1 MSEDKQIGGLIDR
14 RIRCMIEN
22 TVMLLITVPILFSLL
37 FVALPKSLYKILAWA
52 FFIAGVALS
61 VSLVLD
67 GTGVVQIGEP
77 NFAMFENI
85 VLILEVLVILF
96 ILAVSAKYKNWP
108 TLGLGIIS
116 AALFAYTFSSVS
128 SAESASF
135 NIDPFSQVMILI
147 VDIVGT
153 AIILFAT
160 GYMDEYEEHRHLN
173 RQKTFYFTMSFF
185 LAAMNGL
192 VMADT
197 LGWLFLF
204 WELTTLCSFVLISYN
219 MDEEGINNGFRALA
233 LNLLGG
239 IAFSIGIILLAT
251 KYDISTLS
259 GIGTYAG
266 TGAAAM
272 TAVALPVALLCIGGF
287 AKSAQM
293 PFQSW
298 LLGAMVAPTPV
309 SALLH
314 SSTMVNAGVFLVVKL
329 VPAFAGTNL
338 GTAIAVYGS
347 FTFVMCS
354 ALALSQRNAKRVLA
368 YSTIANLGL
377 IIASAGIGTPLAVSA
392 AIMLILFHAISK
404 ALLFLCTGEIEHTIG
419 SRDIEDM
426 SGLIKKAPLLT
437 TLAALG
443 MVSMLLPP
451 FGVLLTK
458 WVAMEA
464 ASSNPIVIVFL
475 ILGSALTTVYYAKW
489 LGTILSSTMDKNAV
503 FHKKPETY
511 FPLSFLGLA
520 IVVTSALVF
529 SIYNYFI
536 IPQVE
541 ILLKSVPNVVGQA
554 GQFTSEIG
562 SFTYAVIFGVLA
574 LAILIY
580 FATKNM
586 FTPRTASYYMCG
598 ENNMEKD
605 RLMFRN
611 GLCSYD
617 KSSVSNIY
625 LQNTFGESKLTTL
638 GYAVSILLIVIAL
651 AGGVL

>member
-1 MSEDKQIGGLIDR
+1 MMETTI
-14 RIRCMIEN
+14 
-22 TVMLLITVPILFSLL
+22 MLLIAVPLLFSFL
-37 FVALPKSLYKILAWA
+37 FLGLGKSMYKVLAWA
-52 FFIAGVALS
+52 FFIFGVIFSVQLVRDGVGVYEIAGS
-61 VSLVLD
+61 
-67 GTGVVQIGEP
+67 
-77 NFAMFENI
+77 NFAMVENI
-85 VLILEVLVILF
+85 VLVLEVLVVLF

-108 TLGLGIIS
+108 TLVLGLIS
-116 AALFAYTFSSVS
+116 AALFAYTFTNVPEV
-128 SAESASF
+128 ESASF
-135 NIDPFSQVMILI
+135 NIDQFSQVMILI
-147 VDIVGT
+147 VNIVGT

-160 GYMDEYEEHRHLN
+160 GYMDEYEEHRHLH

-185 LAAMNGL
+185 LASMNGL

-219 MDEEGINNGFRALA
+219 MDQEGINNGFRALA
-233 LNLLGG
+233 LNLVGG
-239 IAFSIGIILLAT
+239 IALSVGIILLAT
-251 KYDISTLS
+251 KFEEPITTLS

-266 TGAAAM
+266 TDAAAM
-272 TAVALPVALLCIGGF
+272 AAVALPVALLCIGGF

-329 VPAFAGTNL
+329 VPAFAGSSL

-377 IIASAGIGTPLAVSA
+377 IIASAGIGTPLAVAA

-458 WVAMEA
+458 WVSMEA

-503 FHKKPETY
+503 THKKPETY
-511 FPLSFLGLA
+511 FPLSFLGLS
-520 IVVTSALVF
+520 IVVTSILVF
-529 SIYNYFI
+529 PIYNYFI
-536 IPQVE
+536 KPQVE
-541 ILLKSVPNVVGQA
+541 TLLKTAPSISGQA

-562 SFTYAVIFGVLA
+562 AFAYIAIFVALA
-574 LAILIY
+574 LAIVIY
-580 FATKNM
+580 FATKSM
-586 FTPRTASYYMCG
+586 FAPRKVSYYMCG
-598 ENNMEKD
+598 ENNLEKD
-605 RLMFRN
+605 GLMFRN
-611 GLCSYD
+611 GLCTYD

-625 LQNTFGESKLTTL
+625 LQSTFGESRLTTL
-638 GYAVSILLIVIAL
+638 GYVISILLIVLAL

>member
-1 MSEDKQIGGLIDR
+1 MLET
-14 RIRCMIEN
+14 
-22 TVMLLITVPILFSLL
+22 TVMLLIIAPIIFSLL
-37 FVALPKSLYKILAWA
+37 FVAIPKSLYKVLAWA
-52 FFIAGVALS
+52 FFLVGVATS
-61 VSLVLD
+61 VMLVLD
-67 GTGVVQIGEP
+67 GTGKVEVAGS
-77 NFAMFENI
+77 NFATFESI
-85 VLILEVLVILF
+85 VLILEVLIILYIF
-96 ILAVSAKYKNWP
+96 YVSAKHKNWP
-108 TLGLGIIS
+108 TLALIAIS
-116 AALFAYTFSSVS
+116 TVLTAYSFMNIEKV
-128 SAESASF
+128 ESASF
-135 NIDPFSQVMILI
+135 NIDQLSQIMILI
-147 VDIVGT
+147 VNIIGT

-160 GYMDEYEEHRHLN
+160 GYMDQYEEHRHLN

-192 VMADT
+192 VMVDT

-204 WELTTLCSFVLISYN
+204 WEITTLCSFVLISYN
-219 MDEEGINNGFRALA
+219 QDEEGINNGFRALA
-233 LNLLGG
+233 LNLVGG
-239 IAFSIGIILLAT
+239 ITFSIAIILLST
-251 KYDISTLS
+251 KFEISTLS
-259 GIGTYAG
+259 GIGT
-266 TGAAAM
+266 TTEAAAL
-272 TAVALPVALLCIGGF
+272 ALPVALLCIAGF

-314 SSTMVNAGVFLVVKL
+314 SSTMVNAGVYIIVKL
-329 VPAFAGTNL
+329 VPAFANTSL
-338 GTAIAVYGS
+338 GTAIAIYGG

-377 IIASAGIGTPLAVSA
+377 IIGSAGIGSPLAVSA

-437 TLAALG
+437 MLASLG
-443 MVSMLLPP
+443 MISMLLPP

-458 WVAMEA
+458 WVSMEA
-464 ASSNPIVIVFL
+464 ASSNPIVTIFL
-475 ILGSALTTVYYAKW
+475 VLGSALTTVYYVKW
-489 LGTILSSTMDKNAV
+489 LGTILSSTMDKNIT
-503 FHKKPETY
+503 HHLKPETY
-511 FPLSFLGLA
+511 FPLSLLGLC
-520 IVVTSALVF
+520 IVVTSIFVF
-529 SIYNYFI
+529 TIYNYFI
-536 IPQVE
+536 QPQVE
-541 ILLKSVPNVVGQA
+541 TLLNIAPAVSGQA

-562 SFTYAVIFGVLA
+562 AFAYAAIFVVLA

-586 FTPRTASYYMCG
+586 FTPRPAGYYMCG
-598 ENNMEKD
+598 ENNLEKD
-605 RLMFRN
+605 KLMFRN

-625 LQNTFGESKLTTL
+625 LQDTFGENKLTTL
-638 GYAVSILLIVIAL
+638 GYAISILLIIAAL
-651 AGGVL
+651 AGGVI

>member
-1 MSEDKQIGGLIDR
+1 
-14 RIRCMIEN
+14 MIEN
-22 TVMLLITVPILFSLL
+22 TVMLLIIVPILFSLL
-37 FVALPKSLYKILAWA
+37 FVALPKSLYKYLAWA
-52 FFIAGVALS
+52 FFIIGVALS
-61 VSLVLD
+61 VNLVLD

-85 VLILEVLVILF
+85 VLVLEVLVILF

-116 AALFAYTFSSVS
+116 AALFAYTFTNVPG
-128 SAESASF
+128 AEGASF
-135 NIDPFSQVMILI
+135 NIDQFSQIMILI
-147 VDIVGT
+147 VNIVGT

-160 GYMDEYEEHRHLN
+160 GYMDEYEEHRHLH

-233 LNLLGG
+233 LNLVGG
-239 IAFSIGIILLAT
+239 IALSIGIILLAT
-251 KYDISTLS
+251 KYEISTLS

-266 TGAAAM
+266 TDAAAM
-272 TAVALPVALLCIGGF
+272 AAVALPVALLCIGGF

-329 VPAFAGTNL
+329 VPAFAGSSL

-377 IIASAGIGTPLAVSA
+377 IIASAGIGTPLAVAA

-426 SGLIKKAPLLT
+426 SGLINKAPLLT

-458 WVAMEA
+458 WVSMEA
-464 ASSNPIVIVFL
+464 ASSNPVVIVFL

-489 LGTILSSTMDKNAV
+489 LGTILSSSMDKNAV
-503 FHKKPETY
+503 PHKKPETY

-520 IVVTSALVF
+520 IVATSIFVF
-529 SIYNYFI
+529 SIYSYFI
-536 IPQVE
+536 KPQVE
-541 ILLKSVPNVVGQA
+541 ILLKTAPVISGQA

-562 SFTYAVIFGVLA
+562 AFAYAAIFVVLA
-574 LAILIY
+574 LAVLIY
-580 FATKNM
+580 LATKNM
-586 FTPRTASYYMCG
+586 FTPRTTSYYMCG
-598 ENNMEKD
+598 ENNLEKD

-611 GLCSYD
+611 GLCSYE

-638 GYAVSILLIVIAL
+638 GYAISIILIVIAL
-651 AGGVL
+651 AGGVGL

>member
-1 MSEDKQIGGLIDR
+1 MET
-14 RIRCMIEN
+14 
-22 TVMLLITVPILFSLL
+22 TVMLLIAVPLLFSFL
-37 FVALPKSLYKILAWA
+37 FLGLGKSMYKVLAWA
-52 FFIAGVALS
+52 FFIFGVIASVQLVRDGAGVYEI
-61 VSLVLD
+61 
-67 GTGVVQIGEP
+67 TGS
-77 NFAMFENI
+77 NFAMVENI
-85 VLILEVLVILF
+85 VLVLEVLVILF
-96 ILAVSAKYKNWP
+96 IFAVSIKFKNLP

-116 AALFAYTFSSVS
+116 AAITGYTLLPGNVPEV
-128 SAESASF
+128 ESAVF

-147 VDIVGT
+147 VNIVGT

-160 GYMDEYEEHRHLN
+160 GYMDEYEEHRHLH
-173 RQKTFYFTMSFF
+173 RQRTFYFTMSFF

-197 LGWLFLF
+197 LNWLYLF

-219 MDEEGINNGFRALA
+219 MDQEGINNGFRALA
-233 LNLLGG
+233 LNLIGG
-239 IAFSIGIILLAT
+239 IALSVGIILLAT
-251 KYDISTLS
+251 NYDISTLS

-266 TGAAAM
+266 TDAAAM
-272 TAVALPVALLCIGGF
+272 AAVALPVALLCIGGF

-293 PFQSW
+293 PFNSW

-329 VPAFAGTNL
+329 VPAFAGSSL

-377 IIASAGIGTPLAVSA
+377 IIASAGIGTPLAVAA

-426 SGLIKKAPLLT
+426 AGLIKKAPYLT
-437 TLAALG
+437 TLIALG

-458 WVAMEA
+458 WVSMEA
-464 ASSNPIVIVFL
+464 ASNNPIVIVFL
-475 ILGSALTTVYYAKW
+475 ILGSALTTVYYSKW
-489 LGTILSSTMDKNAV
+489 LGTVLSSTMDKYSVHNKRA
-503 FHKKPETY
+503 ETY
-511 FPLSFLGLA
+511 FPLSVLGLA
-520 IVVTSALVF
+520 IVVTSILVF
-529 SIYNYFI
+529 QVYDYFI
-536 IPQVE
+536 KPQVE
-541 ILLKSVPNVVGQA
+541 ILLKTVPAVTGQA

-562 SFTYAVIFGVLA
+562 EFAYAAIFAVLVLAVI
-574 LAILIY
+574 IY
-580 FATKNM
+580 LATKNM
-586 FTPRTASYYMCG
+586 FTPRMAGYYMCG
-598 ENNMEKD
+598 ENNLEKD
-605 RLMFRN
+605 KLMFRN
-611 GLCSYD
+611 GLCAYD

-625 LQNTFGESKLTTL
+625 LQNTFGENKLTTL
-638 GYAVSILLIVIAL
+638 GYAISIILIVIAL
-651 AGGVL
+651 AGGML

>member
-1 MSEDKQIGGLIDR
+1 M
-14 RIRCMIEN
+14 
-22 TVMLLITVPILFSLL
+22 
-37 FVALPKSLYKILAWA
+37 
-52 FFIAGVALS
+52 
-61 VSLVLD
+61 
-67 GTGVVQIGEP
+67 
-77 NFAMFENI
+77 
-85 VLILEVLVILF
+85 
-96 ILAVSAKYKNWP
+96 SAKYKNWP

-116 AALFAYTFSSVS
+116 AAIFAYTYSNVPKV
-128 SAESASF
+128 EGASF
-135 NIDPFSQVMILI
+135 NIDQFSQVMILI
-147 VDIVGT
+147 VNIVGT

-160 GYMDEYEEHRHLN
+160 GYMDTYEEHRHLN

-219 MDEEGINNGFRALA
+219 MDTEGINNGFRALA
-233 LNLLGG
+233 LNLVGG
-239 IAFSIGIILLAT
+239 IALSIGIVLLAT
-251 KYDISTLS
+251 KYNVSTLS

-266 TGAAAM
+266 TNAAAL

-329 VPAFAGTNL
+329 VPAYANTPL

-377 IIASAGIGTPLAVSA
+377 IIASAGIGTPLAVAA

-458 WVAMEA
+458 WVSMEA
-464 ASSNPIVIVFL
+464 AASNPVVIVFL
-475 ILGSALTTVYYAKW
+475 VLGSALTTVYYAKW

-503 FHKKPETY
+503 PHKKLETY
-511 FPLSFLGLA
+511 FPLSFLGVA
-520 IVVTSALVF
+520 IVATSALVF
-529 SIYNYFI
+529 SIYHYLI
-536 IPQVE
+536 EPQVK
-541 ILLKSVPNVVGQA
+541 ILLGNAPNVTGPV

-562 SFTYAVIFGVLA
+562 TFTYAVIFIVLA

-586 FTPRTASYYMCG
+586 FTPRRVGYYMCG
-598 ENNMEKD
+598 ENNLEKD
-605 RLMFRN
+605 GLMFRN
-611 GLCSYD
+611 GLCSYE
-617 KSSVSNIY
+617 KSSVANIY

-638 GYAVSILLIVIAL
+638 GYAISIILIVFAL

>member
-1 MSEDKQIGGLIDR
+1 MMETTI
-14 RIRCMIEN
+14 
-22 TVMLLITVPILFSLL
+22 MLLIAVPLLFSFL
-37 FVALPKSLYKILAWA
+37 FLGLGKSMYKVLAWA
-52 FFIAGVALS
+52 LFIFGVIFS
-61 VSLVLD
+61 VQLVRD
-67 GTGVVQIGEP
+67 GVGVYNITGS
-77 NFAMFENI
+77 NFAMVENI
-85 VLILEVLVILF
+85 VLVLEVLVVLF

-108 TLGLGIIS
+108 TLVLGLIS
-116 AALFAYTFSSVS
+116 AALFAYTFTNVPEV
-128 SAESASF
+128 ESASF
-135 NIDPFSQVMILI
+135 NIDQFSQIMILI
-147 VDIVGT
+147 VNIVGT

-160 GYMDEYEEHRHLN
+160 GYMDEYEEHRHLH

-233 LNLLGG
+233 LNLVGG
-239 IAFSIGIILLAT
+239 IALSIGIILLAT
-251 KYDISTLS
+251 NYDISSLS

-266 TGAAAM
+266 NDVAKMATI
-272 TAVALPVALLCIGGF
+272 ALPVALLCLGGF

-329 VPAFAGTNL
+329 VPAFAGTGL

-377 IIASAGIGTPLAVSA
+377 IIASAGIGTPLAVAA

-437 TLAALG
+437 TLASLG
-443 MVSMLLPP
+443 MISMLLPP

-458 WVAMEA
+458 WVSMEA

-489 LGTILSSTMDKNAV
+489 MGTILSSSMDKNAV
-503 FHKKPETY
+503 HHKKPETY

-520 IVVTSALVF
+520 IVATSILVF
-529 SIYNYFI
+529 QIYSYFI
-536 IPQVE
+536 APQVE
-541 ILLKSVPNVVGQA
+541 ILLGSAPNITGTA
-554 GQFTSEIG
+554 GQFASEIG
-562 SFTYAVIFGVLA
+562 AFTYAAIFVVLA
-574 LAILIY
+574 LAVVIY
-580 FATKNM
+580 LATKNM
-586 FTPRTASYYMCG
+586 FTPRPAGYYMCG
-598 ENNMEKD
+598 ENNLEMDK
-605 RLMFRN
+605 LMFRN

-638 GYAVSILLIVIAL
+638 GYAISIILIIIAL
-651 AGGVL
+651 AGGVLI

>member
-1 MSEDKQIGGLIDR
+1 
-14 RIRCMIEN
+14 MIEN

-37 FVALPKSLYKILAWA
+37 FVALPKSLYKYLAWA
-52 FFIAGVALS
+52 FFIIGAALS
-61 VSLVLD
+61 VNLVLD
-67 GTGVVQIGEP
+67 GTGVVPIGEP
-77 NFAMFENI
+77 SFAMLENV
-85 VLILEVLVILF
+85 VLILEVLVILY

-116 AALFAYTFSSVS
+116 AALFAYTYTSVPKV
-128 SAESASF
+128 ESASF
-135 NIDPFSQVMILI
+135 NIDQLSQVMILI
-147 VDIVGT
+147 VNIIGT

-160 GYMDEYEEHRHLN
+160 GYMDQYEEHRHLN

-192 VMADT
+192 VMVDT

-204 WELTTLCSFVLISYN
+204 WEITTLCSFVLISYN
-219 MDEEGINNGFRALA
+219 QDEEGINNGFRALA

-239 IAFSIGIILLAT
+239 IAFSGAIILLGT
-251 KYDISTLS
+251 NFDISTLS
-259 GIGTYAG
+259 GIQTSSSA
-266 TGAAAM
+266 TLL
-272 TAVALPVALLCIGGF
+272 ALPVALLCIGGF

-314 SSTMVNAGVFLVVKL
+314 SSTMVNAGVYLIVKL
-329 VPAFAGTNL
+329 VPAYAGTSL

-377 IIASAGIGTPLAVSA
+377 IIASAGIGTPLAVAA

-458 WVAMEA
+458 WVSMEA

-489 LGTILSSTMDKNAV
+489 LGTILSSSMDKNAV
-503 FHKKPETY
+503 HHKKPETY
-511 FPLSFLGLA
+511 FPLSFLGLS
-520 IVVTSALVF
+520 IVVTSIFVF
-529 SIYNYFI
+529 TIYDYFI
-536 IPQVE
+536 RPQVE
-541 ILLKSVPNVVGQA
+541 ILIKTAPAITGQA

-562 SFTYAVIFGVLA
+562 AFAYAAIFVVLA
-574 LAILIY
+574 LAVLIY

-586 FTPRTASYYMCG
+586 FTPRKANYYMCG
-598 ENNMEKD
+598 ENNLEKD
-605 RLMFRN
+605 GLMFRN
-611 GLCSYD
+611 GICSYD

-625 LQNTFGESKLTTL
+625 LQNTFGESKLTML
-638 GYAVSILLIVIAL
+638 GYVISLILIGIAL

>member
-1 MSEDKQIGGLIDR
+1 
-14 RIRCMIEN
+14 
-22 TVMLLITVPILFSLL
+22 
-37 FVALPKSLYKILAWA
+37 
-52 FFIAGVALS
+52 
-61 VSLVLD
+61 
-67 GTGVVQIGEP
+67 
-77 NFAMFENI
+77 MFENI
-85 VLILEVLVILF
+85 VLVLEVLVILF
-96 ILAVSAKYKNWP
+96 ILAMSAKYKNWP
-108 TLGLGIIS
+108 TLGLGLIS
-116 AALFAYTFSSVS
+116 AAIFAYTFTNAPH
-128 SAESASF
+128 AESASF
-135 NIDPFSQVMILI
+135 NIDQFSQVMILI
-147 VDIVGT
+147 VNIVGT

-233 LNLLGG
+233 LNLVGG
-239 IAFSIGIILLAT
+239 IALSVGIIILGT
-251 KYDISTLS
+251 NEISTLS

-266 TGAAAM
+266 TDATAM
-272 TAVALPVALLCIGGF
+272 AAVALPVALLCIGGF

-329 VPAFAGTNL
+329 VPAFAGTSL

-347 FTFVMCS
+347 FTFVICS

-377 IIASAGIGTPLAVSA
+377 IIASAGIGTPLAVAA

-426 SGLIKKAPLLT
+426 SGLINKAPLLT

-458 WVAMEA
+458 WVSMEA
-464 ASSNPIVIVFL
+464 ASSNPVVIVFL

-489 LGTILSSTMDKNAV
+489 LGTILSSSMDKNAV
-503 FHKKPETY
+503 PHKKPETY

-520 IVVTSALVF
+520 IVVTSIFVF

-536 IPQVE
+536 KPQVE
-541 ILLKSVPNVVGQA
+541 ILLKAAPAISGQA

-562 SFTYAVIFGVLA
+562 AFAYAAIFVVLA

-580 FATKNM
+580 LATKNM
-586 FTPRTASYYMCG
+586 FTPRKANYYMCG
-598 ENNMEKD
+598 ENNLEKD
-605 RLMFRN
+605 GLMFRN
-611 GLCSYD
+611 GICSYD

-638 GYAVSILLIVIAL
+638 GYAVSIILIVIAL
-651 AGGVL
+651 AGGVPL

>member
-1 MSEDKQIGGLIDR
+1 
-14 RIRCMIEN
+14 MIE
-22 TVMLLITVPILFSLL
+22 TTIMLLIAVPLLFSFL
-37 FVALPKSLYKILAWA
+37 FLGLGKSMYKVLAWA
-52 FFIAGVALS
+52 FFIFGVFAS
-61 VSLVLD
+61 VQLVRD
-67 GTGVVQIGEP
+67 GVGVYEITGP
-77 NFAMFENI
+77 DFAMVENI
-85 VLILEVLVILF
+85 VLVLEVLVVLF
-96 ILAVSAKYKNWP
+96 VLGVSAKYKNWP
-108 TLGLGIIS
+108 TLVLGLIS
-116 AALFAYTFSSVS
+116 AGVFAYTFTNVPEV
-128 SAESASF
+128 ESASF
-135 NIDPFSQVMILI
+135 NIDQFSQVMILI
-147 VDIVGT
+147 VNIVGT

-173 RQKTFYFTMSFF
+173 RQRTFYFTMSFF
-185 LAAMNGL
+185 LASMNGL

-219 MDEEGINNGFRALA
+219 MDQEGINNGFRALA
-233 LNLLGG
+233 LNLVGG
-239 IAFSIGIILLAT
+239 IALSVGIILLAT
-251 KYDISTLS
+251 NYDISTLS

-266 TGAAAM
+266 TDATAM
-272 TAVALPVALLCIGGF
+272 AAVALPVALLCIGGF

-329 VPAFAGTNL
+329 VPAFAGSSL

-377 IIASAGIGTPLAVSA
+377 IIASAGIGTPLAVAA

-426 SGLIKKAPLLT
+426 AGLIKKAPLLT

-458 WVAMEA
+458 WVSMEA
-464 ASSNPIVIVFL
+464 ASENPIVIVFL

-503 FHKKPETY
+503 HHKKPETY
-511 FPLSFLGLA
+511 FPLSFLGLS
-520 IVVTSALVF
+520 IVATSILVF
-529 SIYNYFI
+529 QIYDYFI
-536 IPQVE
+536 RPQVE
-541 ILLKSVPNVVGQA
+541 ILLKAAPNVSGQA
-554 GQFTSEIG
+554 GLFASEIG
-562 SFTYAVIFGVLA
+562 EFAYAVIFVVLA
-574 LAILIY
+574 LAIILY
-580 FATKNM
+580 LATKNM
-586 FTPRTASYYMCG
+586 FTPRKAGYYMCG
-598 ENNMEKD
+598 ENNLERDK
-605 RLMFRN
+605 LMFRN

-617 KSSVSNIY
+617 KSNVSNIY
-625 LQNTFGESKLTTL
+625 LQNTFGESKLTTI
-638 GYAVSILLIVIAL
+638 GYAISIILIVIAL

>member
-1 MSEDKQIGGLIDR
+1 
-14 RIRCMIEN
+14 MIEN
-22 TVMLLITVPILFSLL
+22 TVMLLIIVPLLFSLL

-52 FFIAGVALS
+52 LFILGAALS
-61 VSLVLD
+61 VNLVLD

-77 NFAMFENI
+77 NFAMLENV

-116 AALFAYTFSSVS
+116 AAIFAYTFSNVPKV
-128 SAESASF
+128 EGASF
-135 NIDPFSQVMILI
+135 NIDQFSQVMILI
-147 VDIVGT
+147 VNIIGT

-160 GYMDEYEEHRHLN
+160 GYMDQYEEHRHLN

-233 LNLLGG
+233 LNLVGG
-239 IAFSIGIILLAT
+239 IALSIGIILLAT
-251 KYDISTLS
+251 NNVSTLS

-266 TGAAAM
+266 TNAAALA
-272 TAVALPVALLCIGGF
+272 AVALPVALLCVGGF

-329 VPAFAGTNL
+329 VPAYAGTSL

-377 IIASAGIGTPLAVSA
+377 IIASAGIGTPLAVAA

-458 WVAMEA
+458 WVSMEA
-464 ASSNPIVIVFL
+464 ASSNPVVIVFL

-489 LGTILSSTMDKNAV
+489 LGTILSSSMDKNAV
-503 FHKKPETY
+503 PHKKLETY
-511 FPLSFLGLA
+511 FPLSLLGLA
-520 IVVTSALVF
+520 IVVTSIFVF
-529 SIYNYFI
+529 PIYDYFVK
-536 IPQVE
+536 PQVD
-541 ILLKSVPNVVGQA
+541 ILLKAAPAISGLA
-554 GQFTSEIG
+554 GEFTTEIG
-562 SFTYAVIFGVLA
+562 AFTYIVIFVVLA

-580 FATKNM
+580 LATKNM
-586 FTPRTASYYMCG
+586 FTPRMSSYYMCG
-598 ENNMEKD
+598 ENNLERD

-611 GLCSYD
+611 GLCSYE

-638 GYAVSILLIVIAL
+638 GYAISIILIAIAL
-651 AGGVL
+651 LGGIGL

>member
-1 MSEDKQIGGLIDR
+1 MLGT
-14 RIRCMIEN
+14 
-22 TVMLLITVPILFSLL
+22 TVMLLIIAPIIFSLL
-37 FVALPKSLYKILAWA
+37 FVALPKSLYKVLAWA
-52 FFIAGVALS
+52 FFLVGVATS
-61 VSLVLD
+61 VMLVLD
-67 GTGVVQIGEP
+67 GTGKVEVTGS
-77 NFAMFENI
+77 NFATFESI
-85 VLILEVLVILF
+85 VLILEVLIILYIF
-96 ILAVSAKYKNWP
+96 YVSAKHKNWP
-108 TLGLGIIS
+108 TLALIAIS
-116 AALFAYTFSSVS
+116 TFLTAYSYMNIAKV
-128 SAESASF
+128 ESAFF
-135 NIDPFSQVMILI
+135 NIDQLSQVMILI
-147 VDIVGT
+147 VNIIGT

-160 GYMDEYEEHRHLN
+160 GYMDQYEEHRHLN

-204 WELTTLCSFVLISYN
+204 WEITTLCSFVLISYN
-219 MDEEGINNGFRALA
+219 QDEEGINNGFRALA
-233 LNLLGG
+233 LNLVGG
-239 IAFSIGIILLAT
+239 IAFSVAIILF
-251 KYDISTLS
+251 STNLNIANLS
-259 GIGTYAG
+259 EV
-266 TGAAAM
+266 GANSKA
-272 TAVALPVALLCIGGF
+272 TAVILPVALLCIAGF

-314 SSTMVNAGVFLVVKL
+314 SSTMVNAGVYIIVKL
-329 VPAFAGTNL
+329 VPAFANTPL
-338 GTAIAVYGS
+338 GTAIAIYGS

-377 IIASAGIGTPLAVSA
+377 IIGSAGIGSPLAVAA

-437 TLAALG
+437 MLASLG
-443 MVSMLLPP
+443 MISMLLPP

-458 WVAMEA
+458 WVSMEA
-464 ASSNPIVIVFL
+464 ASSNPIVTIFL
-475 ILGSALTTVYYAKW
+475 VLGSALTTVYYVKW
-489 LGTILSSTMDKNAV
+489 LGTILSSTMDKNV
-503 FHKKPETY
+503 THHLKPETY
-511 FPLSFLGLA
+511 FPLSFLGLC
-520 IVVTSALVF
+520 IVVTSIFVF
-529 SIYNYFI
+529 TIYNYFI
-536 IPQVE
+536 QPQVE
-541 ILLKSVPNVVGQA
+541 TLLNIAPAVSGQA

-562 SFTYAVIFGVLA
+562 AFAYAAIFVVLA

-586 FTPRTASYYMCG
+586 FTPRPAGYYMCG
-598 ENNMEKD
+598 ENNLEKD
-605 RLMFRN
+605 KLMFRN

-625 LQNTFGESKLTTL
+625 LQDTFGENKLTTL
-638 GYAVSILLIVIAL
+638 GYAISILLIIAAL
-651 AGGVL
+651 AGGVI

>member
-1 MSEDKQIGGLIDR
+1 
-14 RIRCMIEN
+14 MIEN
-22 TVMLLITVPILFSLL
+22 TVMLLIAVPVLFSLL
-37 FVALPKSLYKILAWA
+37 FAALPKSLYKYLAWV
-52 FFIAGVALS
+52 FFIVGVALS
-61 VSLVLD
+61 VNLVLD
-67 GTGVVQIGEP
+67 GTGVVEIGEP
-77 NFAMFENI
+77 NFAMYENI

-96 ILAVSAKYKNWP
+96 IIAVSAKYKNWP
-108 TLGLGIIS
+108 TLALGIVS
-116 AALFAYTFSSVS
+116 AAIFAYTFTSLPH
-128 SAESASF
+128 AEGASF
-135 NIDPFSQVMILI
+135 NIDQFSQVMILI
-147 VDIVGT
+147 VNIVGT

-233 LNLLGG
+233 LNLVGG
-239 IAFSIGIILLAT
+239 IALSIGIILLAAR
-251 KYDISTLS
+251 DISTLS
-259 GIGTYAG
+259 GIGTFAG
-266 TGAAAM
+266 TDAASMA
-272 TAVALPVALLCIGGF
+272 AVALPVALLCLGGF

-329 VPAFAGTNL
+329 VPAFAGTGL

-377 IIASAGIGTPLAVSA
+377 IIASAGIGTPLAVAA

-426 SGLIKKAPLLT
+426 SGLINKAPLLT

-458 WVAMEA
+458 WVSMEA

-489 LGTILSSTMDKNAV
+489 MGTILSSSMDKNAV
-503 FHKKPETY
+503 HHKKPETY
-511 FPLSFLGLA
+511 FSLSFLGLA
-520 IVVTSALVF
+520 IVVTSILVF
-529 SIYNYFI
+529 TIYDYFI
-536 IPQVE
+536 RPQVE
-541 ILLKSVPNVVGQA
+541 ILLNAAPTISGEA

-562 SFTYAVIFGVLA
+562 AFAYAAIFVALA
-574 LAILIY
+574 LAIVIY

-586 FTPRTASYYMCG
+586 FTPRKAGYYMCG
-598 ENNMEKD
+598 ENNLEMDK
-605 RLMFRN
+605 LMFRN

-638 GYAVSILLIVIAL
+638 GYAISIILIIIAL
-651 AGGVL
+651 AGGVLI

>member
-1 MSEDKQIGGLIDR
+1 
-14 RIRCMIEN
+14 MIEN

-37 FVALPKSLYKILAWA
+37 FVALPKSLYKYLAWV
-52 FFIAGVALS
+52 FFIIGIALS
-61 VSLVLD
+61 ANLVLD
-67 GTGVVQIGEP
+67 GTGVIKIGESS
-77 NFAMFENI
+77 FSMLENVI
-85 VLILEVLVILF
+85 LVLEVLVILY
-96 ILAVSAKYKNWP
+96 IIGVSVKYKNWP

-116 AALFAYTFSSVS
+116 AALFAYTYTSVPKV
-128 SAESASF
+128 ESAYF
-135 NIDPFSQVMILI
+135 NIDQLSQIMIL
-147 VDIVGT
+147 VVNIVGT

-160 GYMDEYEEHRHLN
+160 GYMDQYEEHRHLN

-192 VMADT
+192 VMSDT
-197 LGWLFLF
+197 LGWMFLF
-204 WELTTLCSFVLISYN
+204 WELTTLCSFILISYN

-233 LNLLGG
+233 LNLVGG
-239 IAFSIGIILLAT
+239 IALSVGIILLAT

-266 TGAAAM
+266 ANATALAAI
-272 TAVALPVALLCIGGF
+272 ALPVALLCIGGF

-293 PFQSW
+293 PFHSW

-314 SSTMVNAGVFLVVKL
+314 SSTMVNAGVFLIVKL
-329 VPAFAGTNL
+329 VPAYANTPL

-347 FTFVMCS
+347 FTFVICS

-377 IIASAGIGTPLAVSA
+377 IIASAGIGTPLAVA
-392 AIMLILFHAISK
+392 ASMMLILFHAISK
-404 ALLFLCTGEIEHTIG
+404 GLLFLCTGEIEHTIG

-437 TLAALG
+437 SIAALG

-458 WVAMEA
+458 WVSMEA
-464 ASSNPIVIVFL
+464 ASNNPVVIVFL
-475 ILGSALTTVYYAKW
+475 VLGSALTTVYYSKW
-489 LGTILSSTMDKNAV
+489 LGTIMSSSMDKNAV
-503 FHKKPETY
+503 PHKKLETY
-511 FPLSFLGLA
+511 FPLSVLALA
-520 IVVTSALVF
+520 IVVTSIFIF
-529 SIYNYFI
+529 SIYDYFI
-536 IPQVE
+536 KPQVA
-541 ILLKSVPNVVGQA
+541 ILLNTTPAISGQA

-562 SFTYAVIFGVLA
+562 AFTYAVIFIVLA

-580 FATKNM
+580 VATKNM

-598 ENNMEKD
+598 ENNLEKD

-611 GLCSYD
+611 GLCSYE

-625 LQNTFGESKLTTL
+625 LQNIFGESKLTTF
-638 GYAVSILLIVIAL
+638 GYAISIILIAIAL
-651 AGGVL
+651 LGGVL

>member
-1 MSEDKQIGGLIDR
+1 MLET
-14 RIRCMIEN
+14 
-22 TVMLLITVPILFSLL
+22 TVMLLIIAPIIFSLL
-37 FVALPKSLYKILAWA
+37 FVALPKSLYKVLAWA
-52 FFIAGVALS
+52 FFLVGVATS
-61 VSLVLD
+61 VMLVLD
-67 GTGVVQIGEP
+67 GTGKVEVAGS
-77 NFAMFENI
+77 NFATFESI
-85 VLILEVLVILF
+85 VLILEVLIILY
-96 ILAVSAKYKNWP
+96 IVYVSAKHKNWP
-108 TLGLGIIS
+108 TLALIAIS
-116 AALFAYTFSSVS
+116 AFLTAYSFMNIAKV
-128 SAESASF
+128 ESASF
-135 NIDPFSQVMILI
+135 NIDQLSQVMILI
-147 VDIVGT
+147 VNIIGT

-160 GYMDEYEEHRHLN
+160 GYMDQYEEHRHLN

-204 WELTTLCSFVLISYN
+204 WEITTLCSFVLISYN
-219 MDEEGINNGFRALA
+219 QDEEGINNGFRALA
-233 LNLLGG
+233 LNLVGG
-239 IAFSIGIILLAT
+239 IALSVGIIQLAT
-251 KYDISTLS
+251 NEISTLS

-266 TGAAAM
+266 TNATAM
-272 TAVALPVALLCIGGF
+272 AAVALPVALLCIGGF

-314 SSTMVNAGVFLVVKL
+314 SSTMVNAGVFLIVKL
-329 VPAFAGTNL
+329 VPAFAGTTL
-338 GTAIAVYGS
+338 GTAIAIYGS

-377 IIASAGIGTPLAVSA
+377 IIASAGIGTPLAVAA

-437 TLAALG
+437 MLAALG

-458 WVAMEA
+458 WVSMEA

-489 LGTILSSTMDKNAV
+489 MGTILSSTMDKNAV
-503 FHKKPETY
+503 HHTKPETY
-511 FPLSFLGLA
+511 FPLTFLGLS
-520 IVVTSALVF
+520 IVATSILVF
-529 SIYNYFI
+529 SIYDYFI
-536 IPQVE
+536 RPQVE
-541 ILLKSVPNVVGQA
+541 ILLRSAPAISGEA

-562 SFTYAVIFGVLA
+562 AFAYAAIFIVLA

-580 FATKNM
+580 FAVRSM
-586 FTPRTASYYMCG
+586 YTPRMSNYYMCG
-598 ENNMEKD
+598 ENNLERD
-605 RLMFRN
+605 GLMFRN

-625 LQNTFGESKLTTL
+625 LQDTFGENKLTTV
-638 GYAVSILLIVIAL
+638 GVVISILLIILAL
-651 AGGVL
+651 AGGML

>member
-1 MSEDKQIGGLIDR
+1 M
-14 RIRCMIEN
+14 MEN
-22 TVMLLITVPILFSLL
+22 TVMLLIIVPILFSLL
-37 FVALPKSLYKILAWA
+37 FVALPKSLYKYLAWA
-52 FFIAGVALS
+52 FFIIGVALS
-61 VSLVLD
+61 VNLVLD

-85 VLILEVLVILF
+85 VLVLEVLVILF

-116 AALFAYTFSSVS
+116 AALFAYTFTNVPG
-128 SAESASF
+128 AEGASF
-135 NIDPFSQVMILI
+135 NIDQFSQIMILI
-147 VDIVGT
+147 VNIVGT

-160 GYMDEYEEHRHLN
+160 GYMDEYEEHRHLH

-233 LNLLGG
+233 LNLVGG
-239 IAFSIGIILLAT
+239 IALSIGIILLAT
-251 KYDISTLS
+251 KYEISTLS

-266 TGAAAM
+266 TDAAAM
-272 TAVALPVALLCIGGF
+272 AAVALPVALLCIGGF

-329 VPAFAGTNL
+329 VPAFAGSSL

-377 IIASAGIGTPLAVSA
+377 IIASAGIGTPLAVAA

-426 SGLIKKAPLLT
+426 SGLINKAPLLT

-458 WVAMEA
+458 WVSMEA
-464 ASSNPIVIVFL
+464 ASSNPVVIVFL

-489 LGTILSSTMDKNAV
+489 LGTILSSSMDKNAV
-503 FHKKPETY
+503 PHKKPETY

-520 IVVTSALVF
+520 IVATSIFVF
-529 SIYNYFI
+529 SIYSYFI
-536 IPQVE
+536 KPQVE
-541 ILLKSVPNVVGQA
+541 ILLKTAPVISGQA

-562 SFTYAVIFGVLA
+562 AFAYAAIFVVLA
-574 LAILIY
+574 LAVLIY
-580 FATKNM
+580 LATKNM
-586 FTPRTASYYMCG
+586 FTPRTTSYYMCG
-598 ENNMEKD
+598 ENNLEKD

-611 GLCSYD
+611 GLCSYE

-638 GYAVSILLIVIAL
+638 GYAISIILIVIAL
-651 AGGVL
+651 AGGVGL

>member
-1 MSEDKQIGGLIDR
+1 
-14 RIRCMIEN
+14 MIEN
-22 TVMLLITVPILFSLL
+22 TVMLLIAVPVLFSLL
-37 FVALPKSLYKILAWA
+37 FVALPKSLYKYLAWA
-52 FFIAGVALS
+52 FFIIGVALS

-67 GTGVVQIGEP
+67 GTGVVEIGEP
-77 NFAMFENI
+77 NFAMLENI

-116 AALFAYTFSSVS
+116 AAIFAYTFTSLPH
-128 SAESASF
+128 AEGASF
-135 NIDPFSQVMILI
+135 NIDQFSQIMILI
-147 VDIVGT
+147 VNIVGT

-233 LNLLGG
+233 LNLVGG
-239 IAFSIGIILLAT
+239 ITLSIGIILLAT
-251 KYDISTLS
+251 YDISTLS

-266 TGAAAM
+266 TDATAM
-272 TAVALPVALLCIGGF
+272 AAVALPVALLCIGGF

-329 VPAFAGTNL
+329 VPAFAGTSL

-377 IIASAGIGTPLAVSA
+377 IIASAGIGTPLAVAA

-437 TLAALG
+437 SLAALG

-458 WVAMEA
+458 WVSMEA

-489 LGTILSSTMDKNAV
+489 MGTILSSSMDKNAV
-503 FHKKPETY
+503 HHKKPETY

-520 IVVTSALVF
+520 IIVTSIFVF

-536 IPQVE
+536 KPQVE
-541 ILLKSVPNVVGQA
+541 ILLKAAPEITGQA

-562 SFTYAVIFGVLA
+562 AFAYAAIFIVLA
-574 LAILIY
+574 LAIVIY

-586 FTPRTASYYMCG
+586 FTPRKVNYYMCG
-598 ENNMEKD
+598 ENNMETD
-605 RLMFRN
+605 GLMFRN
-611 GLCSYD
+611 GTCSYD

-625 LQNTFGESKLTTL
+625 LQNTFGESKLTVL
-638 GYAVSILLIVIAL
+638 GYAISIILIVIAL

>member
-1 MSEDKQIGGLIDR
+1 MLET
-14 RIRCMIEN
+14 
-22 TVMLLITVPILFSLL
+22 TVMLLIAVPVLFSLL

-52 FFIAGVALS
+52 FFIIGVVLS
-61 VSLVLD
+61 VSLVMD
-67 GTGVVQIGEP
+67 GTGVVPIEEP
-77 NFAMFENI
+77 GFATLELV

-116 AALFAYTFSSVS
+116 AAIFAYTYTNV
-128 SAESASF
+128 AHVESASF
-135 NIDPFSQVMILI
+135 NIDQFSQIMILI
-147 VDIVGT
+147 VNIVGT

-160 GYMDEYEEHRHLN
+160 GYMDIYEEHKHIH
-173 RQKTFYFTMSFF
+173 RQRTFYFTMSFF

-192 VMADT
+192 VMVDT

-233 LNLLGG
+233 LNLVGG
-239 IAFSIGIILLAT
+239 VAFSIGIVLLAT
-251 KYDISTLS
+251 QDISTLS

-266 TGAAAM
+266 PSEAAKA
-272 TAVALPVALLCIGGF
+272 AVALPVALLCLGGF

-338 GTAIAVYGS
+338 GTAIAIFGA
-347 FTFVMCS
+347 FTFVMTS

-377 IIASAGIGTPLAVSA
+377 IIASAGIGTPLAVA
-392 AIMLILFHAISK
+392 ASIMLILFHAISK

-426 SGLIKKAPLLT
+426 SGLVKKAPLLA
-437 TLAALG
+437 TLISLG

-458 WVAMEA
+458 WVSMEA
-464 ASSNPIVIVFL
+464 AASNPIVIVFL

-489 LGTILSSTMDKNAV
+489 LGTVLSSTMDKDV
-503 FHKKPETY
+503 VPHKRPETY
-511 FPLSFLGLA
+511 FPLVFLGLS
-520 IVVTSALVF
+520 IVAVSILVF
-529 SIYNYFI
+529 QIFDYFI
-536 IPQVE
+536 RPQVQ
-541 ILLKSVPNVVGQA
+541 ILLSNVPVVSGEG

-562 SFTYAVIFGVLA
+562 AFAYAAIFAVLI

-580 FATKNM
+580 YATRNM
-586 FTPRTASYYMCG
+586 FTPRPAGYYMCG
-598 ENNMEKD
+598 ENNMENDK
-605 RLMFRN
+605 LMFRN
-611 GLCSYD
+611 GLCAYD

-625 LQNTFGESKLTTL
+625 LQNTFGEARLTTL
-638 GYAVSILLIVIAL
+638 GYVISILLILFTL
-651 AGGVL
+651 AGGFI

>member
-1 MSEDKQIGGLIDR
+1 MMDTTI
-14 RIRCMIEN
+14 
-22 TVMLLITVPILFSLL
+22 MLLIAVPLLFSFL
-37 FVALPKSLYKILAWA
+37 FLALGKSMYKVLAWA
-52 FFIAGVALS
+52 FFIFGVIAS
-61 VSLVLD
+61 VQLVRD
-67 GTGVVQIGEP
+67 GVGVYEITGS
-77 NFAMFENI
+77 NFAMVENI
-85 VLILEVLVILF
+85 VLVLEVLVILF
-96 ILAVSAKYKNWP
+96 IFAVSIKFKNLP

-116 AALFAYTFSSVS
+116 AAITGYTLLPGNVPEV
-128 SAESASF
+128 ESAVF

-147 VDIVGT
+147 VNIVGT

-173 RQKTFYFTMSFF
+173 RQRTFYFTMSFF
-185 LAAMNGL
+185 LASMNGL

-197 LGWLFLF
+197 LNWLYLF

-219 MDEEGINNGFRALA
+219 MDQEGINNGFRALA
-233 LNLLGG
+233 LNLVGG
-239 IAFSIGIILLAT
+239 IALSVGIIILAINH
-251 KYDISTLS
+251 DISTLS

-266 TGAAAM
+266 TDAAAM
-272 TAVALPVALLCIGGF
+272 AAVALPVALLCIGGF

-329 VPAFAGTNL
+329 VPAFAGSSL

-377 IIASAGIGTPLAVSA
+377 IIASAGIGTPLAVAA

-458 WVAMEA
+458 WVSMEA
-464 ASSNPIVIVFL
+464 ASNNPIVIVFL

-489 LGTILSSTMDKNAV
+489 LGTILSSSMDKNAV
-503 FHKKPETY
+503 HHKKPETY

-520 IVVTSALVF
+520 IVATSIFIFQV
-529 SIYNYFI
+529 YDYFI
-536 IPQVE
+536 RPQVE
-541 ILLKSVPNVVGQA
+541 ILLTTAPAVSGQA

-562 SFTYAVIFGVLA
+562 AFAYAAIFAVLA
-574 LAILIY
+574 LAVILY
-580 FATKNM
+580 LATKSM
-586 FTPRTASYYMCG
+586 FTPRMAGYYMCG
-598 ENNMEKD
+598 ENNLEKD
-605 RLMFRN
+605 KLMFRN
-611 GLCSYD
+611 GLCAYD
-617 KSSVSNIY
+617 KSSVANVY

-638 GYAVSILLIVIAL
+638 GYAISILLIIVAL
-651 AGGVL
+651 AGGML

>member
-1 MSEDKQIGGLIDR
+1 M
-14 RIRCMIEN
+14 
-22 TVMLLITVPILFSLL
+22 
-37 FVALPKSLYKILAWA
+37 
-52 FFIAGVALS
+52 
-61 VSLVLD
+61 LVLD
-67 GTGVVQIGEP
+67 GTGTVEVAGS
-77 NFAMFENI
+77 NFATLESI
-85 VLILEVLVILF
+85 VLILEVLIILYV
-96 ILAVSAKYKNWP
+96 LYVSAKHKNWP
-108 TLGLGIIS
+108 TLALIAIS
-116 AALFAYTFSSVS
+116 AGLAAYSYMNV
-128 SAESASF
+128 AEVESASF

-147 VDIVGT
+147 VNVIGT

-160 GYMDEYEEHRHLN
+160 GYMDHYEEHRHLN

-192 VMADT
+192 VMVDT

-204 WELTTLCSFVLISYN
+204 WEITTLCSFVLISYN
-219 MDEEGINNGFRALA
+219 QDEEGINNGFRALA
-233 LNLLGG
+233 LNLVGG
-239 IAFSIGIILLAT
+239 VAFSAAIILLGT
-251 KYDISTLS
+251 RFDIATLS
-259 GIGTYAG
+259 GIGTSSS
-266 TGAAAM
+266 AA
-272 TAVALPVALLCIGGF
+272 VLALPVALLCLAGF

-314 SSTMVNAGVFLVVKL
+314 SSTMVNAGVFIIVKL
-329 VPAFAGTNL
+329 VPAFTGTTL
-338 GTAIAVYGS
+338 GTAIAIYGA

-377 IIASAGIGTPLAVSA
+377 IIASAGIGTPLAVAA

-437 TLAALG
+437 MLISLA

-458 WVAMEA
+458 WVSMEA

-489 LGTILSSTMDKNAV
+489 LGTVLSSTMDKNAV
-503 FHKKPETY
+503 HHAKLETY
-511 FPLSFLGLA
+511 FPLSFLGLC
-520 IVVTSALVF
+520 IVVTSVLVF
-529 SIYNYFI
+529 TIYNYFI
-536 IPQVE
+536 KPQVE
-541 ILLKSVPNVVGQA
+541 ILLNIAPTVSGQA

-562 SFTYAVIFGVLA
+562 AFAYAAIFIVLA

-580 FATKNM
+580 FATRSM
-586 FTPRTASYYMCG
+586 FTPRMSNYYMCG
-598 ENNMEKD
+598 ENNLERD
-605 RLMFRN
+605 GLMFRN

-617 KSSVSNIY
+617 KSSASNIY
-625 LQNTFGESKLTTL
+625 LQNTFGENKLTTL
-638 GYAVSILLIVIAL
+638 GYVISILLIVIAL

>member
-1 MSEDKQIGGLIDR
+1 MLET
-14 RIRCMIEN
+14 
-22 TVMLLITVPILFSLL
+22 TVMLLIIAPIIFSLL
-37 FVALPKSLYKILAWA
+37 FVALPKSLYKVLAWA
-52 FFIAGVALS
+52 FFLVGVATS
-61 VSLVLD
+61 VMLVLD
-67 GTGVVQIGEP
+67 GTGKVEVAGS
-77 NFAMFENI
+77 NFATFESI
-85 VLILEVLVILF
+85 VLILEVLIILY
-96 ILAVSAKYKNWP
+96 IVYVSAKHKNWP
-108 TLGLGIIS
+108 TLALIAIS
-116 AALFAYTFSSVS
+116 AFLTAYSFMNIAKV
-128 SAESASF
+128 ESASF
-135 NIDPFSQVMILI
+135 NIDQLSQVMILI
-147 VDIVGT
+147 VNIIGT

-160 GYMDEYEEHRHLN
+160 GYMDQYEEHRHLN

-204 WELTTLCSFVLISYN
+204 WEITTLCSFVLISYN
-219 MDEEGINNGFRALA
+219 QDEEGINNGFRALA
-233 LNLLGG
+233 LNLVGG
-239 IAFSIGIILLAT
+239 IALSVGIIQLAT
-251 KYDISTLS
+251 NEISTLS

-266 TGAAAM
+266 TNATAM
-272 TAVALPVALLCIGGF
+272 AAVALPVALLCIGGF

-314 SSTMVNAGVFLVVKL
+314 SSTMVNAGVFLIVKL
-329 VPAFAGTNL
+329 VPAFAGTTL
-338 GTAIAVYGS
+338 GTAIAIYGS

-377 IIASAGIGTPLAVSA
+377 IIASAGIGTPLAVAA

-437 TLAALG
+437 MLAALG

-458 WVAMEA
+458 WVSMEA

-489 LGTILSSTMDKNAV
+489 MGTILSSTMDKNAV
-503 FHKKPETY
+503 HHTKPETY
-511 FPLSFLGLA
+511 FPLTFLGLS
-520 IVVTSALVF
+520 IVATSILVF
-529 SIYNYFI
+529 SIYDYFI
-536 IPQVE
+536 RPQVE
-541 ILLKSVPNVVGQA
+541 ILLNTAPAISGEA

-562 SFTYAVIFGVLA
+562 AFAYAAIFIVLA

-580 FATKNM
+580 FAVRSM
-586 FTPRTASYYMCG
+586 YTPRMSNYYMCG
-598 ENNMEKD
+598 ENNLERD
-605 RLMFRN
+605 GLMFRN

-625 LQNTFGESKLTTL
+625 LQDTFGENKLTTV
-638 GYAVSILLIVIAL
+638 GVVISILLIILAL
-651 AGGVL
+651 AGGML

>member
-1 MSEDKQIGGLIDR
+1 
-14 RIRCMIEN
+14 MIEN

-52 FFIAGVALS
+52 FFIAGAALS
-61 VSLVLD
+61 VNLVLD
-67 GTGVVQIGEP
+67 GTGVVPIAEP
-77 NFAMFENI
+77 NFAMLENI
-85 VLILEVLVILF
+85 VLILEVLVILY
-96 ILAVSAKYKNWP
+96 ILGVSAKYKNWP

-116 AALFAYTFSSVS
+116 AALFAYTFTSVPG
-128 SAESASF
+128 AESASF
-135 NIDPFSQVMILI
+135 NIDPFSQIMILI
-147 VDIVGT
+147 VNIVGT

-160 GYMDEYEEHRHLN
+160 GYMDQYEEHRHLN

-192 VMADT
+192 VMVDT

-204 WELTTLCSFVLISYN
+204 WEITTLCSFVLISYN
-219 MDEEGINNGFRALA
+219 QDEEGINNGFRALA

-251 KYDISTLS
+251 KYEISTLS

-266 TGAAAM
+266 TDAAAM
-272 TAVALPVALLCIGGF
+272 AAVALPVALLCIGGF

-329 VPAFAGTNL
+329 VPAFAGTTL
-338 GTAIAVYGS
+338 GTAIAIYGS

-464 ASSNPIVIVFL
+464 ASSDPIVIIFL
-475 ILGSALTTVYYAKW
+475 ILGSALTTVYYVKW
-489 LGTILSSTMDKNAV
+489 LGTILSSTMDKNVV

-520 IVVTSALVF
+520 IVVTSILIF

-541 ILLKSVPNVVGQA
+541 ILLKASPNVVGPV

-562 SFTYAVIFGVLA
+562 SFTYAAIFGVLA

-586 FTPRTASYYMCG
+586 FTPRKASYYMCG

-605 RLMFRN
+605 GLMFRN

-638 GYAVSILLIVIAL
+638 GYAVSIILIVIAL

>member
-1 MSEDKQIGGLIDR
+1 MIG
-14 RIRCMIEN
+14 N
-22 TVMLLITVPILFSLL
+22 TVMLLILVPLLFSLL

-52 FFIAGVALS
+52 FFIIGVVLS
-61 VSLVLD
+61 VSLVLN
-67 GTGVVQIGEP
+67 GTGVVQVGEP
-77 NFAMFENI
+77 NFATLELV
-85 VLILEVLVILF
+85 VLALEVLVILF

-108 TLGLGIIS
+108 TLGLGLIS
-116 AALFAYTFSSVS
+116 AAIFAYTYSNVPKV
-128 SAESASF
+128 EGASF
-135 NIDPFSQVMILI
+135 NIDQFSQVMILI
-147 VDIVGT
+147 VNVVGT

-160 GYMDEYEEHRHLN
+160 GYMDTYEEHRHLN

-219 MDEEGINNGFRALA
+219 MDTEGINNGFRALA
-233 LNLLGG
+233 LNLVGG
-239 IAFSIGIILLAT
+239 IALSIGIILLAT
-251 KYDISTLS
+251 NYNVSTLS

-266 TGAAAM
+266 TNAAALA
-272 TAVALPVALLCIGGF
+272 AVALPVALLCIGGF

-329 VPAFAGTNL
+329 VPAYANTPL

-377 IIASAGIGTPLAVSA
+377 IIASAGIGTPLAVAA

-458 WVAMEA
+458 WVSMEA
-464 ASSNPIVIVFL
+464 ASNNPVVIVF
-475 ILGSALTTVYYAKW
+475 IVLGSALTTVYYAKW
-489 LGTILSSTMDKNAV
+489 LGTILSSSMDKNV
-503 FHKKPETY
+503 VPHKKPETY

-520 IVVTSALVF
+520 IVVASIFVF
-529 SIYNYFI
+529 PIYDYFVK
-536 IPQVE
+536 PQVD
-541 ILLKSVPNVVGQA
+541 ILLKAAPQISGVA
-554 GQFTSEIG
+554 GQFTTEIG
-562 SFTYAVIFGVLA
+562 TFTYAVIFIVLA

-580 FATKNM
+580 LATKNM
-586 FTPRTASYYMCG
+586 FTPRRAGYYMCG
-598 ENNMEKD
+598 ENNLEKD
-605 RLMFRN
+605 GLMFRN
-611 GLCSYD
+611 GLCSYE

-638 GYAVSILLIVIAL
+638 GYAISIILILFAL